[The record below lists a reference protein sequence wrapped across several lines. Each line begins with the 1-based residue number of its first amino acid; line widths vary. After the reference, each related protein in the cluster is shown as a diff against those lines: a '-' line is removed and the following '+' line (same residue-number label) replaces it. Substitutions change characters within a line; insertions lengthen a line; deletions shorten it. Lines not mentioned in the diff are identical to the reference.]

1 MDLLPRNPAVLAVV
15 DQLLGAGRY
24 DPAGSTRGVYCTL
37 PHPPGHERRSERPKI
52 HVDWSHGDR
61 GRLGAIA
68 YIDDVEPEAGAF
80 GVWPGQTW
88 LQNSLLACAS
98 AAVGSVASKL
108 SSCASRCSCWI
119 GAMVIAA
126 HTLAFKQHHPLQ
138 VRIGAS
144 TTLFVTWNLHA
155 KSAKRER
162 RPACQTSR
170 RHARAG
176 ALVMMVWLFRACR
189 PESGCRIQTR
199 RTTLRAQ
206 VYHRLP
212 IRMVAFVQRPGTA
225 CRA

>member
-1 MDLLPRNPAVLAVV
+1 MSGSLRVCQFRPRLRRDDPASWTGPFTASEVNDDPADARSGYRWNARSIGKDPSLMDLLPRNPAVLAVV

-98 AAVGSVASKL
+98 AAAGSVASKL

-126 HTLAFKQHHPLQ
+126 HTLAFKNIILC
-138 VRIGAS
+138 RYAS
-144 TTLFVTWNLHA
+144 
-155 KSAKRER
+155 
-162 RPACQTSR
+162 
-170 RHARAG
+170 ARQQP
-176 ALVMMVWLFRACR
+176 C
-189 PESGCRIQTR
+189 S
-199 RTTLRAQ
+199 
-206 VYHRLP
+206 
-212 IRMVAFVQRPGTA
+212 
-225 CRA
+225 